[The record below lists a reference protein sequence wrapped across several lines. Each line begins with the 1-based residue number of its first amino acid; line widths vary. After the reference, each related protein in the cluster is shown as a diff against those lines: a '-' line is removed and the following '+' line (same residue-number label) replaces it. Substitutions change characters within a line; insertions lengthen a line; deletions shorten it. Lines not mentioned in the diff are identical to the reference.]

1 MINFKELVKE
11 RDAAKLR
18 IDEINNR
25 IDSIRMKNDVVP
37 HTLNQELISTE
48 EYHKQLI
55 LRIGRSLTDEDVAVP
70 VTVVTL
76 SPEDFKD
83 SEDDKA
89 SDLVEE
95 LTNRLMSG
103 NVMLAG
109 DITPADS
116 PFDTTNFLKDM
127 NKEEVE
133 KLEQETPLHT
143 FNPADIL
150 QAIAGVGVSEE
161 SDEVDE
167 EQCGCKDCTSEE
179 DDAEDIAGSIV
190 KAFMLM
196 GAIKALEEKKEG
208 K

>member
-55 LRIGRSLTDEDVAVP
+55 LRIGRSLTEEDIAEPKEVVLDLDEEDIIDED
-70 VTVVTL
+70 
-76 SPEDFKD
+76 
-83 SEDDKA
+83 
-89 SDLVEE
+89 
-95 LTNRLMSG
+95 
-103 NVMLAG
+103 
-109 DITPADS
+109 
-116 PFDTTNFLKDM
+116 
-127 NKEEVE
+127 
-133 KLEQETPLHT
+133 
-143 FNPADIL
+143 
-150 QAIAGVGVSEE
+150 

-179 DDAEDIAGSIV
+179 DDAEDITGSIV

-196 GAIKALEEKKEG
+196 GAIKALEAKKEG

>member
-25 IDSIRMKNDVVP
+25 IDSIRIKNDVVP
-37 HTLNQELISTE
+37 HNLNQELISTE

-55 LRIGRSLTDEDVAVP
+55 LRIGRSLTEEDIAVP

-76 SPEDFKD
+76 GKEDLEESTKYKET
-83 SEDDKA
+83 SNW
-89 SDLVEE
+89 VENT
-95 LTNRLMSG
+95 TNKLISG
-103 NVMLAG
+103 EFINTDGFEV
-109 DITPADS
+109 ISS
-116 PFDTTNFLKDM
+116 PFSTSAFLKKVND
-127 NKEEVE
+127 KEVE
-133 KLEQETPLHT
+133 KLNQETPLST

-150 QAIAGVGVSEE
+150 QSIAGVEVSEDDQE
-161 SDEVDE
+161 S
-167 EQCGCKDCTSEE
+167 CGCKDCTSEE

-196 GAIKALEEKKEG
+196 GAIKALEAKKEG

>member
-1 MINFKELVKE
+1 MINFKELIKE

-55 LRIGRSLTDEDVAVP
+55 LRIGRSLTDEDVAEP
-70 VTVVTL
+70 KEVVL
-76 SPEDFKD
+76 DLDEEDINE
-83 SEDDKA
+83 EDIETTPFSKLIKVVID
-89 SDLVEE
+89 EE
-95 LTNRLMSG
+95 DEN
-103 NVMLAG
+103 
-109 DITPADS
+109 
-116 PFDTTNFLKDM
+116 LKQ
-127 NKEEVE
+127 EVS
-133 KLEQETPLHT
+133 
-143 FNPADIL
+143 FNPANIL
-150 QAIAGVGVSEE
+150 QAIAGVEVLEE

-179 DDAEDIAGSIV
+179 DDAEDITGSIV

-196 GAIKALEEKKEG
+196 GAIKALEAKKEG

>member
-55 LRIGRSLTDEDVAVP
+55 LRIGRSLTEENIAEPKEVVLDLDEEDIIDED
-70 VTVVTL
+70 
-76 SPEDFKD
+76 
-83 SEDDKA
+83 
-89 SDLVEE
+89 
-95 LTNRLMSG
+95 
-103 NVMLAG
+103 
-109 DITPADS
+109 
-116 PFDTTNFLKDM
+116 
-127 NKEEVE
+127 
-133 KLEQETPLHT
+133 
-143 FNPADIL
+143 
-150 QAIAGVGVSEE
+150 

-167 EQCGCKDCTSEE
+167 EQCGCKDCTLEE
-179 DDAEDIAGSIV
+179 DDAEDITGSIV

-196 GAIKALEEKKEG
+196 GAIKALEAKKEG